1 MPKCRQLRQYDAVS
15 IAAGTQAK
23 VLECEN
29 DTTEKVYVNGKVRDM
44 CQRCA
49 SEAIKE
55 FNAVEIKAAQER
67 DAAQLRQYAGIMAHG
82 VSVWSDRPEV
92 ASWFNQ
98 CAEQLETMAVAVLEG
113 NL

>member
-1 MPKCRQLRQYDAVS
+1 
-15 IAAGTQAK
+15 
-23 VLECEN
+23 
-29 DTTEKVYVNGKVRDM
+29 M
-44 CQRCA
+44 CPGCA
-49 SEAIKE
+49 RETVDKFSG
-55 FNAVEIKAAQER
+55 VEIKAAQER

>member
-1 MPKCRQLRQYDAVS
+1 MPLAPRTASRS
-15 IAAGTQAK
+15 AAQEA
-23 VLECEN
+23 
-29 DTTEKVYVNGKVRDM
+29 TEKVSIDGEVHDM
-44 CQRCA
+44 CPRCA
-49 SEAIKE
+49 SESIKK
-55 FNAVEIKAAQER
+55 FSAVEIRQSQER

-82 VSVWSDRPEV
+82 VSVWSARPEV